1 MENPTPASSP
11 APLPGSPSPALSST
25 ERNWCMWCHL
35 SALAGYIIPFGT
47 ILGPLIVWQMKRTE
61 FLAVDQHGKE
71 ALNFQLS
78 VLIYLLAGGMVAF
91 FSVLICVGWLLLPVL
106 IPALCLIPIVSLI
119 FTIIAGIKGGDGV
132 LYRYPLTLRLV
143 K

>member
-1 MENPTPASSP
+1 
-11 APLPGSPSPALSST
+11 
-25 ERNWCMWCHL
+25 MWCHL
-35 SALAGYIIPFGT
+35 SALAGYVIPLGT
-47 ILGPLIVWQMKRTE
+47 ILGPLIIWQMKRNE
-61 FLAVDQHGKE
+61 FPAVDQHGKE

-78 VLIYLLAGGMVAF
+78 VFIYLLAGGMVTF

-106 IPALCLIPIVSLI
+106 IPALCLIPVVALV
-119 FTIIAGIKGGDGV
+119 FTIIGGIKAGDGV